1 MQQDQPLLPTGALP
15 RLYEDRTVLVV
26 WAPGGD
32 TRPYEAPA
40 RGGGQGYFVRRGSE
54 TVEATGH
61 LRLQLLEQT
70 ARVPFDDRRSLFADA
85 GRISEKL
92 VKEFLADVGSAIGR
106 DVAFDRRRVYS
117 DMRLVYP
124 LNDHLAARNCA
135 LLFFTEEPDR
145 IFPGAK
151 IEIVQFTDDAGG
163 DLIEERTIRGPIH
176 HQVRHTLVYLESLVN
191 VLLEKIPGRAEVDRT
206 VVYPHEAIR
215 EAVVN
220 AVYHRSYES
229 VEPTKIYVYPDRM
242 EVTSYPGPVQGIEL
256 RHLVG
261 GDRSPRSPARNRRIG
276 ESLKELRLA
285 EARGTGLPRMR
296 RWMSENGSPEPT
308 FDFDDHRTYFRVT
321 LPAHPRHRAIHALR
335 EAALKVGHR
344 RQAPRPGRTATG
356 RAGPSRLRRSRGP
369 GNRVRRLPGRPGT
382 RQDGLRAFEAA
393 PNKTEAPQPYLRY
406 AEAML
411 NAGDEAEAKRA
422 LGLAP
427 SPGGRASN

>member
-1 MQQDQPLLPTGALP
+1 MTG
-15 RLYEDRTVLVV
+15 
-26 WAPGGD
+26 G
-32 TRPYEAPA
+32 
-40 RGGGQGYFVRRGSE
+40 
-54 TVEATGH
+54 
-61 LRLQLLEQT
+61 LEQT

-206 VVYPHEAIR
+206 VAYPHEAIR

-256 RHLVG
+256 RRLVG
-261 GDRSPRSPARNRRIG
+261 GGSVPQVPARNRRIG

-296 RWMSENGSPEPT
+296 RRMSENGSPAPI

-335 EAALKVGHR
+335 EAALKW
-344 RQAPRPGRTATG
+344 ATG
-356 RAGPSRLRRSRGP
+356 DRRRALDELLPAARD
-369 GNRVRRLPGRPGT
+369 LPGSGALVGQVIEYAASLGDLELAKTIFER
-382 RQDGLRAFEAA
+382 FEAA
-393 PNKTEAPQPYLRY
+393 PNKTEASQPYLRY

-411 NAGDEAEAKRA
+411 NAGDEAEAKRV
-422 LGLAP
+422 LDLAP
-427 SPGGRASN
+427 SSGGHMSN